1 MAPTRGPCPTC
12 GFAPATVSP
21 SDAAL
26 SARSLPRRYRA
37 LLARPDDDQ
46 EDIAPE
52 AVRHAAVAAD
62 ELRRAAEAV
71 GRRSVI
77 GARPGDS
84 VEAVLA
90 RIEEAAVALA
100 EAVERVPPDGWKEP
114 SLLDA
119 ALEGVHAGVHHLREA
134 GRVS

>member
-1 MAPTRGPCPTC
+1 MASTRRPCPTC

-26 SARSLPRRYRA
+26 AARSLPRRYRA

-46 EDIAPE
+46 DDVAPE

-71 GRRSVI
+71 GRRPVV
-77 GARPGDS
+77 GARSGDS
-84 VEAVLA
+84 VEAVLD
-90 RIEEAAVALA
+90 RIEAAAVALA
-100 EAVERVPPDGWKEP
+100 EGVERVPPDGWKDQP
-114 SLLDA
+114 MLDA